1 MTSRQPQP
9 RLHPGVRWA
18 VACGLGLVALTACGT
33 QNSTNTLIGAGDEPL
48 PALVT
53 NPPSSIPAE
62 AAPSVDGLD
71 RRNWP
76 VTAVAVPRGQ
86 VEVQPNYSEN
96 LNLASGAVR
105 DGAAYPTAATALDGR
120 SDGLSMLAE
129 AGAQPFWSAG
139 WVMVG
144 GPIRMAIGEPP
155 WAVRRNPSPGFAL
168 DDPRMSAGQPAM
180 WHWVSKDHA
189 TGASAPLMP
198 ARATAVGITRGIAPR
213 STVVPTPV
221 PARAEP
227 R

>member
-1 MTSRQPQP
+1 MSHHH
-9 RLHPGVRWA
+9 RLHRRRA
-18 VACGLGLVALTACGT
+18 ARASLACGLGVVALAACGT
-33 QNSTNTLIGAGDEPL
+33 QNSTNTLIGAGDGPL
-48 PALVT
+48 PALVA
-53 NPPSSIPAE
+53 NPPSSIPPE

-86 VEVQPNYSEN
+86 VEVQPSYSEN
-96 LNLASGAVR
+96 LNLASGAAR
-105 DGAAYPTAATALDGR
+105 DSGGYPTAATALDGT
-120 SDGLSMLAE
+120 SDGLSVLAE

-155 WAVRRNPSPGFAL
+155 WTVQRNPKLDFAL

-180 WHWVSKDHA
+180 WHWVSKDPA
-189 TGASAPLMP
+189 TGASRPLEP
-198 ARATAVGITRGIAPR
+198 ARTTAVGITRGIAPR
-213 STVVPTPV
+213 STVSPTPV

-227 R
+227 